1 MGMELEME
9 LALENG
15 EAGAAHD
22 ANLEAMNHQVMLDRE
37 RAAVKAL
44 AEAKAKGV
52 SNEAIKVLAFESG
65 VNWSS
70 YEKEWH
76 LWD

>member
-9 LALENG
+9 LALESG
-15 EAGAAHD
+15 EAARAND
-22 ANLEAMNHQVMLDRE
+22 ANLEEMNHQVMLDRE
-37 RAAVKAL
+37 RAAVRAL

-52 SNEAIKVLAFESG
+52 SDEAIKVLAFESG